1 MALTALAHWQLL
13 QSKVFPRDVKLSN
26 FPLSA
31 GPAVEGGG
39 IKGDMI

>member
-1 MALTALAHWQLL
+1 MALTALVQWQPL
-13 QSKVFPRDVKLSN
+13 QSEVFPRDVKLSS
-26 FPLSA
+26 FLLSA